1 MSNSE
6 KILFLILLFFVVTA
20 GAQSAPPSFPSVAVF
35 SGWIEINGEFAPE
48 GTVLVAKISGIEVSS
63 YTLTSDGRYGIVI
76 EGTSEDMRKEI
87 EFYVNGIKAEQTVE
101 WKLVGDG
108 PMILNLSITMTTT
121 TTSSSTTLPSEE
133 STTTT
138 SSSSTTLP
146 GTSTTSTST
155 STTAEI
161 TTTSTVMAATST
173 VPVDETTTIKTADS
187 GDESSP
193 KLFIL
198 AILGIML
205 LLLLAVLAAMMKRH

>member
-173 VPVDETTTIKTADS
+173 VPTTIKPKADS
-187 GDESSP
+187 GDGFSP
-193 KLFIL
+193 KLFLL

>member
-6 KILFLILLFFVVTA
+6 KILFLILLFSVVTA
-20 GAQSAPPSFPSVAVF
+20 GTQSTPPSFPSVAVL
-35 SGWIEINGEFAPE
+35 SGWVEINGEYAPK
-48 GTVLVAKISGIEVSS
+48 GTVVVAKISGDEVCS
-63 YTLTSDGRYGIVI
+63 YTLESEGQYKIVV
-76 EGTSEDMRKEI
+76 EGTPEDSGMEI
-87 EFYVNGIKAEQTVE
+87 EFYIDGIKADQTAE
-101 WKLVGDG
+101 WEAGGIVDLG
-108 PMILNLSITMTTT
+108 LSVSI
-121 TTSSSTTLPSEE
+121 PYGEE

-138 SSSSTTLP
+138 SSSTTLP